1 MFRVMLRR
9 APADVYAVGITLL
22 VIGVAIAAY
31 LLDVSLVWV
40 LLCAVAVLAASLT
53 ALYRRARR
61 GRTRIDKPPVA
72 S

>member
-1 MFRVMLRR
+1 MFRFIRR
-9 APADVYAVGITLL
+9 RSPADVYAVGITLL

-31 LLDVSLVWV
+31 LLDVSWVWV
-40 LLCAVAVLAASLT
+40 MLFAVAVLAASLT

-61 GRTRIDKPPVA
+61 CRTRAEEPPVV